1 MARPRQTTVSLDDTP
16 YYHCCSRVVR
26 KAFLCGIDHSTGEN
40 FEHRRE
46 WVDSRILELA
56 TIFAIDLCAYSVM
69 SNHLHVVVKVNTD
82 KAKHWSNKD
91 VLMQWLKGFKGFKG
105 ALLTQKFVKGEDLN
119 EFELK
124 TVNECITEYRQ
135 RLVDTSWF
143 MRSLSEPIARMANK
157 EDKCTGRFWEGR
169 FKSQALL
176 DEAAVTSCMAYVD
189 LNPIRA
195 PMATT
200 PETSD
205 YTSIQRRIYSAIKG
219 EQPKAL
225 LPFVGNERL
234 DMPNGLM
241 FSVKDYIVL
250 VEDTGRIIREDKL
263 GTISVSSQ
271 NILNR
276 LNIPAE
282 NWLKITTEFGSLFKG
297 AVGALPALTEYCEHL
312 ERKRRQGASNCQ
324 RWLCA

>member
-1 MARPRQTTVSLDDTP
+1 MARPRQTIVSLEDTP

-26 KAFLCGIDHSTGEN
+26 KAFLCGIDNVTGEN

-56 TIFAIDLCAYSVM
+56 TIFAIDICAYSVM
-69 SNHLHVVVKVNTD
+69 SNHLHVVVKVDTD
-82 KAKHWSNKD
+82 KAKQWSDKE
-91 VLMQWLKGFKGFKG
+91 VLIQWHKGFKGT
-105 ALLTQKFVKGEDLN
+105 LLTQKYLKGEALN
-119 EFELK
+119 QFERQ
-124 TVNECITEYRQ
+124 TVDECVTEYRK
-135 RLVDTSWF
+135 RLIDISWF

-176 DEAAVTSCMAYVD
+176 DEAALLACMAYVD

-195 PMATT
+195 NVAAT

-205 YTSIQRRIYSAIKG
+205 YTSIQRRINSAIKG
-219 EQPKAL
+219 EQPTEL
-225 LPFVGNERL
+225 LPFVGNEHL
-234 DMPNGLM
+234 NMTNGLK
-241 FSVKDYIVL
+241 FNVKDYIKL
-250 VEDTGRIIREDKL
+250 IDDTGRIIREDKH
-263 GTISVSSQ
+263 GAISSSSQ
-271 NILNR
+271 DILNR

-282 NWLKITTEFGSLFKG
+282 NWLKITTEFGALFKG

-312 ERKRRQGASNCQ
+312 DRKRRQGASNCQ

>member
-1 MARPRQTTVSLDDTP
+1 MARPRQTIVSLEDTP

-26 KAFLCGIDHSTGEN
+26 KAFLCGIDNSTGEN

-56 TIFAIDLCAYSVM
+56 TIFAIDICAYAVM
-69 SNHLHVVVKVNTD
+69 SNHLHVVLKVDADKVKQWSD
-82 KAKHWSNKD
+82 KE
-91 VLMQWLKGFKGFKG
+91 VLIQWHKGFKGT
-105 ALLTQKFVKGEDLN
+105 LLTHKYMKEEDLN
-119 EFELK
+119 SIELQ
-124 TVNECITEYRQ
+124 TVNECITEYRK
-135 RLVDTSWF
+135 RLIDISWF

-176 DEAAVTSCMAYVD
+176 DEAAVLACMAYVD

-195 PMATT
+195 QMAAT
-200 PETSD
+200 PESSD
-205 YTSIQRRIYSAIKG
+205 YTSIQRRINSAIKG
-219 EQPKAL
+219 EQPPEL

-234 DMPNGLM
+234 NMPNGLM

-250 VEDTGRIIREDKL
+250 VEDTGRIIREDKR
-263 GTISVSSQ
+263 GAISSSSQ
-271 NILNR
+271 DILNR

-282 NWLKITTEFGSLFKG
+282 NWLKITTEFGTLFKG

-324 RWLCA
+324 RWLQA